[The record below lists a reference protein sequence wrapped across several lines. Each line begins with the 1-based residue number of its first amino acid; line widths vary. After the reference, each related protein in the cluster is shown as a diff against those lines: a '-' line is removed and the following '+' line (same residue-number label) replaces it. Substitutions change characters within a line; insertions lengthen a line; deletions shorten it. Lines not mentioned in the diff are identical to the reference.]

1 MAPPIVPAESIKS
14 KKSIG
19 KPKAKPAS
27 GTTPSW
33 PIYQPSI
40 IKVITH
46 IDIVSMFGIAT
57 FKTRDPMGALSN
69 SGLFFKKCP
78 SKQKS

>member
-19 KPKAKPAS
+19 KPRAKPDS

-46 IDIVSMFGIAT
+46 IDIVSMFGIAS
-57 FKTRDPMGALSN
+57 FKARAPMGALSN
-69 SGLFFKKCP
+69 SGLFFNKCP
-78 SKQKS
+78 LKQK